1 MEISK
6 APYISESNFQN
17 SKSKTFLI
25 FWEMKLSFHKLKK
38 LFIFQTNKKSALKS
52 FLVSCGVFVTVTA
65 VKHLV
70 NSCDYL
76 NVM

>member
-1 MEISK
+1 
-6 APYISESNFQN
+6 
-17 SKSKTFLI
+17 
-25 FWEMKLSFHKLKK
+25 MKLSFHKLKK

-52 FLVSCGVFVTVTA
+52 FLVSCDVFVTVTA